1 MDHFRVE
8 KLTISFGGLTAVN
21 NVSFQVEK
29 NSIFSIIGPNG
40 SGKTTIF
47 NLISGIYKPNEGK
60 VILDGENLVGKT
72 PDRIARKGIAR
83 TFQNIELFGNA
94 TVMDNLMLGR
104 HIHMKTGVFGGAFMW
119 GKRSRAAREEIK
131 HREMVEGIVDFLELQ
146 SVRDQFVGNLPYGK
160 RKLVEL
166 GRALALEP
174 KVLCLDEPSAG
185 MNTEEK
191 EDLSIWIKDI
201 REDYKVT
208 ILLIEHDMN
217 MVMGISDRIFAMNQG
232 EKITEGIPQEVQNH
246 PEVIKAYLG
255 EEDLMLKVNNIE
267 TWYDL
272 IRALHGISFE
282 VQEGHI
288 VALLGSNGAGKTTTL
303 KTIMRLLYDQKEEQ
317 PEKGTIEFLGDRI
330 DRMDTDRDRQNGHQL
345 CAGRPGGLSGTLRH
359 GKYPDG
365 RLIRRD
371 KKDIQED
378 MDGCLAPFSH
388 FEGTEKP
395 GGRDT

>member
-1 MDHFRVE
+1 MDHFRVD

-21 NVSFQVEK
+21 NVSFEVEK

-47 NLISGIYKPNEGK
+47 NLISGIYKPNEGR
-60 VILDGENLVGKT
+60 VMLNGENLVGLT

-83 TFQNIELFGNA
+83 TFQNIELFGKA

-119 GKRSRAAREEIK
+119 GRGSRAAREEIK
-131 HREMVEGIVDFLELQ
+131 HRELVEGIVDFLDLQ

-174 KVLCLDEPSAG
+174 KILCLDEPSAG

-191 EDLSIWIKDI
+191 EDLSIWVRDI

-217 MVMGISDRIFAMNQG
+217 MVMGISDRILAINHG
-232 EKITEGIPQEVQNH
+232 VKITEGVPQEVQNH

-255 EEDLMLKVNNIE
+255 E
-267 TWYDL
+267 
-272 IRALHGISFE
+272 GI
-282 VQEGHI
+282 
-288 VALLGSNGAGKTTTL
+288 
-303 KTIMRLLYDQKEEQ
+303 
-317 PEKGTIEFLGDRI
+317 
-330 DRMDTDRDRQNGHQL
+330 
-345 CAGRPGGLSGTLRH
+345 
-359 GKYPDG
+359 
-365 RLIRRD
+365 
-371 KKDIQED
+371 
-378 MDGCLAPFSH
+378 
-388 FEGTEKP
+388 
-395 GGRDT
+395 

>member
-1 MDHFRVE
+1 MDHFSVD

-29 NSIFSIIGPNG
+29 NNIFSIIGPNG

-47 NLISGIYKPNEGK
+47 NLISGIYKPNEGR
-60 VILDGENLVGKT
+60 ITLDGENLVGLT

-83 TFQNIELFGNA
+83 TFQNIELFGKA

-104 HIHMKTGVFGGAFMW
+104 HIHMKTGVFSGALLW
-119 GKRSRAAREEIK
+119 GRGSRAAREEIR
-131 HREMVEGIVDFLELQ
+131 HRELVEGIVEFLDLQ

-191 EDLSIWIKDI
+191 EDLSIWVKDI
-201 REDYKVT
+201 REDYQVT

-217 MVMGISDRIFAMNQG
+217 MVMGISDRILAINHG
-232 EKITEGIPQEVQNH
+232 VKITEGVPQEVQNH

-255 EEDLMLKVNNIE
+255 E
-267 TWYDL
+267 
-272 IRALHGISFE
+272 GI
-282 VQEGHI
+282 
-288 VALLGSNGAGKTTTL
+288 
-303 KTIMRLLYDQKEEQ
+303 
-317 PEKGTIEFLGDRI
+317 
-330 DRMDTDRDRQNGHQL
+330 
-345 CAGRPGGLSGTLRH
+345 
-359 GKYPDG
+359 
-365 RLIRRD
+365 
-371 KKDIQED
+371 
-378 MDGCLAPFSH
+378 
-388 FEGTEKP
+388 
-395 GGRDT
+395 